1 MYIKG
6 DFVIDGEIQR
16 MHNLIYDYLFKNKLK
31 ITYTIEFFIKVIDGN
46 IIQNIFEINFIN
58 E

>member
-1 MYIKG
+1 MYIEG
-6 DFVIDGEIQR
+6 DFIIDGEINR
-16 MHNLIYDYLFKNKLK
+16 MHKLIYDYLFENKLK

-58 E
+58 D